1 MSFTQDLWTMTSDLQ
16 DAIRTMPFNTEL
28 AQGTLPPEI
37 FREYIIQDAHYLEGF
52 ARALAL
58 AASRAP
64 DAETIARLAGSA
76 NGAIAVE
83 RQLHSEY
90 MALYGVSPEDFVAT
104 PPSRTCDHYVSF
116 LIRAAA
122 VDPFSVAVASLLPCF
137 WIYQRAG
144 TAIHVQAAAEHPYRA
159 WIDTYAS
166 EAFEVS
172 VQGMLDLTDAL
183 GEAADASTQRAMQN
197 AFAAASRHEWTFW
210 DSAYHRNG
218 WLSPINTDRIESHD
232 SARKCVRL

>member
-28 AQGTLPPEI
+28 AQGTLPSET

-64 DAETIARLAGSA
+64 DADTIARLAGSA
-76 NGAIAVE
+76 SGAIAVE

-90 MALYGVSPEDFVAT
+90 MVLYGVSPADFAAT
-104 PPSRTCDHYVSF
+104 PPSCACDHYVNF

-122 VDPFSVAVASLLPCF
+122 VDPFPVAVASLLPCF
-137 WIYQRAG
+137 WIYQRVGA
-144 TAIHVQAAAEHPYRA
+144 AIHAQAAANHPYRA

-166 EAFEVS
+166 DAFEAS
-172 VQGMLDLTDAL
+172 VQGMLDLTDVL
-183 GEAADASTQRAMQN
+183 GKAADISTRTAMQK
-197 AFAAASRHEWTFW
+197 AFAAASWHEWTFW
-210 DSAYHRNG
+210 DSAYHRKG
-218 WLSPINTDRIESHD
+218 WVSPINGDGAKPHT
-232 SARKCVRL
+232 SA